1 MVWPIDSGGTMYSD
15 QDDIAC
21 GVRMA
26 VVAVISAIVTAT
38 IVISAGEA
46 WLSRVS
52 SNDRSPAPTLIRT
65 SG

>member
-1 MVWPIDSGGTMYSD
+1 MYSD